1 MDIRAQAARD
11 AKIFQR
17 LNEEWTFDTMRLD
30 GHRGRFTRLSTDVKC
45 GAAGEY
51 IFKSMRDAKTRE
63 PDFRITKKF
72 STFMFQWRTSIKKGQ
87 RIILKEYNSG
97 NSRDVIRIPVLD
109 NFLDPLDPSVDEML
123 FLHMM
128 YPSLAEVWQS
138 LEVAMEEMYL
148 KLS

>member
-30 GHRGRFTRLSTDVKC
+30 GHRGRFTRRWMDVKC
-45 GAAGEY
+45 GEY
-51 IFKSMRDAKTRE
+51 VFKSAIGANTLE
-63 PDFRITKKF
+63 PDFRITRKF
-72 STFMFQWRTSIKKGQ
+72 STFMFQWRTCIKKGQ
-87 RIILKEYNSG
+87 RIILKEYGSG

-109 NFLDPLDPSVDEML
+109 NFIDPLDPSVDEML

-138 LEVAMEEMYL
+138 LEVAMEDMYL

>member
-30 GHRGRFTRLSTDVKC
+30 GHRGFFTRPGKSVQVRMS
-45 GAAGEY
+45 GEY
-51 IFKSMRDAKTRE
+51 MFKGWRSSDGKE
-63 PDFRITKKF
+63 WDFRITRKF

-109 NFLDPLDPSVDEML
+109 NFIDPLDPSAEEML

-138 LEVAMEEMYL
+138 LEVAMEDMYL

>member
-11 AKIFQR
+11 AKIFKR
-17 LNEEWTFDTMRLD
+17 LNDEWSFDTMRLD
-30 GHRGRFTRLSTDVKC
+30 GHRGFFTRPSKSDHFWTS
-45 GAAGEY
+45 GEY
-51 IFKSMRDAKTRE
+51 MFRGGKRPGGGE
-63 PDFRITKKF
+63 WDFRITRRFK
-72 STFMFQWRTSIKKGQ
+72 TFMFQWRTSVEKGQ

-109 NFLDPLDPSVDEML
+109 NFLDPLDPSIDEML
-123 FLHMM
+123 FLHML

-138 LEVAMEEMYL
+138 LEVAMEDIYL